1 MRSQLRHCLLLLGL
15 ATLAAQPG
23 CGSGSKGKGGRVRP
37 PPLVSVVKVTMKDVD
52 VEARAPVD
60 LRPMAQADIS
70 SKTLGYLDA
79 VLVDR
84 GDHVK
89 RGQLLAL
96 VRPSDLPDQLSALRG
111 TLAQVQ
117 ANLSLSRANST
128 RAKQLAPSG
137 VVSQQELENSASA
150 VASGEANEAAI
161 KSQISAIATRLGETR
176 ITSPIDGYV
185 WARRLDPGALVGQA
199 GTGGVILTV
208 VQIDPLRIFVSVNE
222 RQAAGVRVGKAAYVE
237 LDALPGK
244 RFEGKVVRL
253 APGFDPTTRT
263 LDAEVRIPNPNG
275 ELRPGMYGRG
285 AIVLETHPKAAVVTA
300 NAIQISNDRKY
311 VFVLKG
317 DKVERRD
324 LTVGFDAG
332 TWLEIVKGLTPGDEV
347 VTAGADG
354 LATGT
359 KVRVTRGTDPYSG
372 LKVAEESKDARAGGD
387 GGAASGKR

>member
-1 MRSQLRHCLLLLGL
+1 MMRLTPHALLCTGIAVL
-15 ATLAAQPG
+15 AWLPA
-23 CGSGSKGKGGRVRP
+23 CGSGGKAKGARVRP
-37 PPLVSVVKVTMKDVD
+37 PPLVSVVKVTSRDVD

-60 LRPMAQADIS
+60 LRPLAQADIS

-96 VRPSDLPDQLSALRG
+96 VRPSDLPDQLAALRG
-111 TLAQVQ
+111 NLAQTQ
-117 ANLSLSRANST
+117 ANLSLARANAT
-128 RAKQLAPSG
+128 RAKQLAPAG
-137 VVSQQELENSASA
+137 VVSQQELENSSSA
-150 VASGEANEAAI
+150 VASGEANELAI

-199 GTGGVILTV
+199 SGGVILTV
-208 VQIDPLRIFVSVNE
+208 VQIDSLRVFVSVNE
-222 RQAAGVRVGKAAYVE
+222 RQAGGVRVGKAAYVE

-285 AIVLETHPKAAVVTA
+285 AIVLETHPHAAVVA
-300 NAIQISNDRKY
+300 ASAVQISNDRKY

-324 LTVGFDAG
+324 IVLGFDAG
-332 TWLEIVKGLTPGDEV
+332 TWLEVANGLAAGEEV

-354 LATGT
+354 LATDT
-359 KVRVTRGTDPYSG
+359 KVRVSRGVDPYSG
-372 LKVAEESKDARAGGD
+372 DKLAGD
-387 GGAASGKR
+387 GRDGGPASGTQGKL

>member
-1 MRSQLRHCLLLLGL
+1 
-15 ATLAAQPG
+15 
-23 CGSGSKGKGGRVRP
+23 
-37 PPLVSVVKVTMKDVD
+37 VSVRDVD

-60 LRPMAQADIS
+60 LKPLAQADIS

-84 GDHVK
+84 GDRVK

-96 VRPSDLPDQLSALRG
+96 VRPSDLPDQLAALRG
-111 TLAQVQ
+111 TLAQIQ
-117 ANLSLSRANST
+117 ANVALSRANAS

-137 VVSQQELENSASA
+137 VVSQQELENSSSA
-150 VASGEANEAAI
+150 VTSGEANEAAI

-185 WARRLDPGALVGQA
+185 WQRRLDPGALVGQA
-199 GTGGVILTV
+199 GASSGILTL
-208 VQIDPLRIFVSVNE
+208 VQIDSLRVFVSVNE
-222 RQAAGVRVGKAAYVE
+222 RQAGGVRVGKAAYVE

-285 AIVLETHPKAAVVTA
+285 AIILETHPKAVTVTA
-300 NAIQISNDRKY
+300 NAVQISNERMY

-317 DKVERRD
+317 DSVERRD
-324 LTVGFDAG
+324 ITTGFDAG
-332 TWLEIVKGLTPGDEV
+332 LWLEVTRGLAAGEEV

-354 LATGT
+354 LSHGS
-359 KVRVTRGTDPYSG
+359 KVRVVRNVDPYSG
-372 LKVAEESKDARAGGD
+372 RTIAEDAKDTRGGSD
-387 GGAASGKR
+387 GGVPRGKL

>member
-1 MRSQLRHCLLLLGL
+1 MTRSVRHALLLAGL
-15 ATLAAQPG
+15 AALAWSPA
-23 CGSGSKGKGGRVRP
+23 CGSGGKGKGPRVRP
-37 PPLVSVVKVTMKDVD
+37 PPLVTVVKVAARDVD

-60 LRPMAQADIS
+60 LRPLAQADIS

-84 GDHVK
+84 GDRVK

-117 ANLSLSRANST
+117 ANLALARANAS
-128 RAKQLAPSG
+128 RAKQLAPAG
-137 VVSQQELENSASA
+137 VVSQQELDSSSGA

-161 KSQISAIATRLGETR
+161 KSQISALATRLGETR
-176 ITSPIDGYV
+176 IHSPIDGYV
-185 WARRLDPGALVGQA
+185 WQRRLDPGALVGQA
-199 GTGGVILTV
+199 SGGVIMTL
-208 VQIDPLRIFVSVNE
+208 VQIDPLRVFVSVNE
-222 RQAAGVRVGKAAYVE
+222 RQSAGVRVGKGAYVE

-285 AIVLETHPKAAVVTA
+285 AIVLETHPNSAVVTA
-300 NAIQISNDRKY
+300 SAVQISGERKY

-317 DKVERRD
+317 EQVERRD
-324 LTVGFDAG
+324 IATGFDAG
-332 TWLEIVKGLTPGDEV
+332 DWLEVTKGLAAGDEV

-354 LATGT
+354 LATGM
-359 KVRVTRGTDPYSG
+359 KVRVSRGVDPYSG
-372 LKVAEESKDARAGGD
+372 AKLAGD
-387 GGAASGKR
+387 GRDAGAPRGKL